1 MLTGYNAF
9 KVYKGD
15 TFVFSMQLKT
25 GANNFPVTGY
35 TFSGQVKEKGKSTT
49 IASFNFTI
57 TNASTGTVQVTLSA
71 TESAKLTGGKL
82 YEYDIQMSNSGV
94 ISTLFK
100 GPLTV
105 VADVT
110 Q

>member
-1 MLTGYNAF
+1 MLPGYNAF

-25 GANNFPVTGY
+25 GVNNFPVTGY
-35 TFSGQVKEKGKSTT
+35 TFLGQVKEKGKSTT
-49 IASFNFTI
+49 ISSFDFTI
-57 TNASTGTVQVTLSA
+57 TNAGTGTVQATLSA
-71 TESAKLTGGKL
+71 TESAKLIGGKL
-82 YEYDIQMSNSGV
+82 YEYDIQMSKNGV

-100 GPLTV
+100 GPLVV

>member
-1 MLTGYNAF
+1 MLPGYNAF

-15 TFVFSMQLKT
+15 TFVFSMHLQS
-25 GANNFPVTGY
+25 GASNFPVTGY
-35 TFSGQVKEKGKSTT
+35 TFLGQVKEKGKSTT
-49 IASFNFTI
+49 IASFSFI
-57 TNASTGTVQVTLSA
+57 VTNAATGTVQVTLSA
-71 TESAKLTGGKL
+71 TESAKLTGGRV
-82 YEYDIQMSNSGV
+82 YEYDIQMSNNGV

>member
-1 MLTGYNAF
+1 MLPGYNAF

-15 TFVFSMQLKT
+15 TFVFSMNLK
-25 GANNFPVTGY
+25 NNNVNFPVTGY
-35 TFSGQVKEKGKSTT
+35 TFLGQVKEKGKSTT
-49 IASFNFTI
+49 IASFSFVI
-57 TNASTGTVQVTLSA
+57 TNANTGTVQVTLSA
-71 TESAKLTGGKL
+71 TESAKLIGGRL
-82 YEYDIQMSNSGV
+82 YEYDIQMSKNGV

-100 GPLTV
+100 GPLIV

>member
-1 MLTGYNAF
+1 MLPGYKAF

-15 TFVFSMQLKT
+15 TFVFSMALKT
-25 GANNFPVTGY
+25 GLNAISLTGY

-49 IASFNFTI
+49 IASFSFVTTSEYN
-57 TNASTGTVQVTLSA
+57 GTVQVTLSA
-71 TESAKLTGGKL
+71 TESAKLIGGKL

>member
-1 MLTGYNAF
+1 MLPGYNAF
-9 KVYKGD
+9 KIYKGD
-15 TFVFSMQLKT
+15 TFVFSMHLQND
-25 GANNFPVTGY
+25 GSDFPVTGY
-35 TFSGQVKEKGKSTT
+35 TFLGQVKEKGKSTI

-57 TNASTGTVQVTLSA
+57 TNAGTGTVQVTLSA

-82 YEYDIQMSNSGV
+82 YEYDIQMSKSGV